1 MWEVVDGYV
10 IMSGSDGPHSQPRFA
25 FLIVPLPRTLGANM
39 SSIIIGLVFIVGGL
53 SGTLALIG
61 TNSGTALAVV
71 GVLLVGRGI
80 YRIRRQRAQQQQAH

>member
-1 MWEVVDGYV
+1 
-10 IMSGSDGPHSQPRFA
+10 
-25 FLIVPLPRTLGANM
+25 M
-39 SSIIIGLVFIVGGL
+39 SSIILGLVFIVGGL

-80 YRIRRQRAQQQQAH
+80 WRIRKQRARQVQAL

>member
-1 MWEVVDGYV
+1 MLNVTG
-10 IMSGSDGPHSQPRFA
+10 A
-25 FLIVPLPRTLGANM
+25 LLPRWRAHYRARSFNRELVV
-39 SSIIIGLVFIVGGL
+39 SSIILGLVFIVGGL

-80 YRIRRQRAQQQQAH
+80 WRIRKQRARHVQAL

>member
-1 MWEVVDGYV
+1 MV
-10 IMSGSDGPHSQPRFA
+10 P
-25 FLIVPLPRTLGANM
+25 IVPLPVASEDRM

-53 SGTLALIG
+53 SGTLALVG

>member
-1 MWEVVDGYV
+1 
-10 IMSGSDGPHSQPRFA
+10 
-25 FLIVPLPRTLGANM
+25 M
-39 SSIIIGLVFIVGGL
+39 SSVIIGLVFIVGGL

-61 TNSGTALAVV
+61 TKSGTALAVV

>member
-1 MWEVVDGYV
+1 MV
-10 IMSGSDGPHSQPRFA
+10 P
-25 FLIVPLPRTLGANM
+25 IVPLPFASEDRM

-53 SGTLALIG
+53 SGTLALVG

>member
-1 MWEVVDGYV
+1 
-10 IMSGSDGPHSQPRFA
+10 
-25 FLIVPLPRTLGANM
+25 M

-53 SGTLALIG
+53 SGNLALIG

-80 YRIRRQRAQQQQAH
+80 YRIRKQRAQPQAQ

>member
-1 MWEVVDGYV
+1 V
-10 IMSGSDGPHSQPRFA
+10 
-25 FLIVPLPRTLGANM
+25 
-39 SSIIIGLVFIVGGL
+39 SSIILGLVFIVGGL

-80 YRIRRQRAQQQQAH
+80 WRTRKQRARQVQAL